1 MNPKKDGKS
10 PEVAEVKDVNAGAST
25 KTPEKT
31 VDSGSGVDVDETA
44 DVSND
49 VLAQARLKAK
59 EQSDDKVTEPKKD
72 DTKQKEENVTTE
84 SPAGASQDS
93 ATEELDEAAQA
104 ILETLKLKKT
114 EEQPSSGQTEAQ
126 KIAELERKNK
136 MLYEQLQKTKI
147 EPVPASTINQTPQ
160 PAQPQMTKEEY
171 AAWVQEKHHMDMD
184 EFARQMNF
192 AKDYVNEFVVP
203 EIQELKAKLTKSER
217 KNKLAGNKIYNVLKK
232 EVDHLLSN
240 DPMIKGIPDEDTRL
254 EVAILKA
261 KEQNMHKIV
270 AAVEKQAE
278 RKAAE
283 RRRVI
288 PSDRTSVKGSSTPA
302 PDTDIDIKI
311 DDKTLAEMK
320 RLGLNKEDLK
330 KFKGGLDLR

>member
-1 MNPKKDGKS
+1 
-10 PEVAEVKDVNAGAST
+10 
-25 KTPEKT
+25 
-31 VDSGSGVDVDETA
+31 
-44 DVSND
+44 
-49 VLAQARLKAK
+49 
-59 EQSDDKVTEPKKD
+59 
-72 DTKQKEENVTTE
+72 
-84 SPAGASQDS
+84 
-93 ATEELDEAAQA
+93 
-104 ILETLKLKKT
+104 
-114 EEQPSSGQTEAQ
+114 
-126 KIAELERKNK
+126 
-136 MLYEQLQKTKI
+136 
-147 EPVPASTINQTPQ
+147 
-160 PAQPQMTKEEY
+160 
-171 AAWVQEKHHMDMD
+171 
-184 EFARQMNF
+184 MNF